1 MEKVKGINPVIEV
14 LKSDKNIEKLEVYKG
29 INKAHIK
36 NILDLASKRNLKI
49 FYTDKRDDNSQ
60 GVVAY
65 ISEYNYYIEFAEL
78 LEKELSKEESIIVI
92 LDQIQDPRNFGAI
105 IRSCECFGVY
115 GIIMQD
121 RNNVKVTDTVV
132 KSSTGAIEHVGIV
145 QVTNIADTI
154 EKLKKY
160 GYFVYGAEANGDKF
174 YYEENYPKRRALVL
188 GSEGNGMRKRVRE
201 SCDSILKIHLKGEI
215 NSLNVS
221 VAAGILLSEMSRGDK

>member
-1 MEKVKGINPVIEV
+1 MEKIKGINPVIEV
-14 LKSDKNIEKLEVYKG
+14 LKSETTIEKLEVYKG

-36 NILDLASKRNLKI
+36 QVLELASKRNLKI

-65 ISEYNYYIEFAEL
+65 ISEYDYYVDFVEF
-78 LEKELSKEESIIVI
+78 LEKELMKEESTIVI

-105 IRSCECFGVY
+105 IRSCECFGVS

-121 RNNVKVTDTVV
+121 RNNVKVTETVV
-132 KSSTGAIEHVGIV
+132 KSSTGAIEHVDIV

-154 EKLKKY
+154 EKLQKY
-160 GYFVYGAEANGDKF
+160 GYFVYGAEANGEKF
-174 YYEENYPKRRALVL
+174 YFEENYPKKKALVL
-188 GSEGNGMRKRVRE
+188 GSEGKGMRKRVRE
-201 SCDSILKIHLKGEI
+201 TCDSILKIHLKGEI

-221 VAAGILLSEMSRGDK
+221 VAAGILLSEMSK